1 MEGAM
6 AGIAKVNGGVGNRKL
21 LILLSFMLAE
31 RIVSL
36 VVPLL
41 A

>member
-1 MEGAM
+1 MDTVVAEASR
-6 AGIAKVNGGVGNRKL
+6 NGSTGNRKL

-31 RIVSL
+31 RIISL
-36 VVPLL
+36 F